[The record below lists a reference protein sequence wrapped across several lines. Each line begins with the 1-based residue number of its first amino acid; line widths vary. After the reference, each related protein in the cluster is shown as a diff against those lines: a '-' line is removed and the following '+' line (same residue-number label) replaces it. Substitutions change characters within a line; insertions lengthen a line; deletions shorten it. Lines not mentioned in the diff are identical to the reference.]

1 MQRDG
6 ATVFVQKTGAGSKAR
21 YNLVVD
27 GEKGIVTG
35 MRNLKKQEVK
45 IWRVTKLG
53 GVTFLNE

>member
-21 YNLVVD
+21 YNLVVE

-35 MRNLKKQEVK
+35 MRNFTKQEVK
-45 IWRVTKLG
+45 NMARTKAGRIYL
-53 GVTFLNE
+53 FK